1 MLFPIRKKML
11 EKIPTAGQ
19 LENLRTVTSSQP
31 HAKCQY
37 PWVYSESSENGALDK
52 RFMNVLGNT

>member
-1 MLFPIRKKML
+1 ML